1 VVSTSDK
8 RGPLQVARR
17 ARLLEALQRDG
28 VLRISD
34 LTEALGAAAVT
45 IRRDIAQ
52 LAAEGLVRR
61 VHGGVALP
69 SAEGLVR
76 GVAVPSADGLV
87 RGSALPSADGPVS
100 GGPTLTSAERDEE
113 PAGRFALGMLVPSL
127 DYYWPNV
134 AQGAEE
140 AARELDMRVVL
151 RGSSY
156 RSEDDRPQLSR
167 LVDQQGVDALIIAPR
182 MDAPTTGRT
191 IEWLT
196 GTGLPVV
203 LLERT
208 ATAGPHHAVL
218 ESVVTDHA
226 LGAAMAVRHL
236 VSLGHRRIGVVLA
249 EPSPTRPHV
258 RRGWLEA
265 AAECGLDVGATVD
278 ALVPDARSPESTA
291 ALDEA
296 LDQCLR
302 TGTTALLVHADAEA
316 VALVQRCEERHLS
329 IPGDLSLI
337 AYDDEVAGLVS
348 PALTA
353 VRPPRRSIGRAAVR
367 LVADR
372 LADPERPTHRVVISP
387 SLRVRDST
395 APPP

>member
-1 VVSTSDK
+1 MSTSDK

-34 LTEALGAAAVT
+34 LTDALGAAAVT

-52 LAAEGLVRR
+52 MASEGLVKR

-69 SAEGLVR
+69 SASVEEAVEG
-76 GVAVPSADGLV
+76 
-87 RGSALPSADGPVS
+87 
-100 GGPTLTSAERDEE
+100 GGESI
-113 PAGRFALGMLVPSL
+113 GMLVPSL
-127 DYYWPNV
+127 DYYYPSV

-140 AARELDMRVVL
+140 AARELDMRIVL

-156 RSEDDRPQLSR
+156 ESEDDLPQLSR
-167 LVDQQGVDALIIAPR
+167 LVEQGAEALIVVPR
-182 MDAPTTGRT
+182 MDAPTSART
-191 IEWLT
+191 IEWLND
-196 GTGLPVV
+196 LDIPVV

-208 ATAGPHHAVL
+208 ATGGVHHEYL

-236 VSLGHRRIGVVLA
+236 TALGHTRVGAVLA
-249 EPSPTRPHV
+249 EHSPTTPHI

-265 AAECGLDVGATVD
+265 LTGAATVD
-278 ALVPDARSPESTA
+278 ALVPDARLPACAA
-291 ALDEA
+291 ALDAA
-296 LDQCLR
+296 LDRCR
-302 TGTTALLVHADAEA
+302 ETGTTALLVHADAEA
-316 VALVQRCEERHLS
+316 IALVQRCEQRGLVVPRDLS
-329 IPGDLSLI
+329 IV
-337 AYDDEVAGLVS
+337 AYDDEVAGLFS

-387 SLRVRDST
+387 SLTVRAST
-395 APPP
+395 AAPTAA

>member
-1 VVSTSDK
+1 MSTSDK

-17 ARLLEALQRDG
+17 ARLLDALQRDG

-34 LTEALGAAAVT
+34 LTDTLGAAAVT

-69 SAEGLVR
+69 SADI
-76 GVAVPSADGLV
+76 AV
-87 RGSALPSADGPVS
+87 
-100 GGPTLTSAERDEE
+100 SAEAPAAAEV
-113 PAGRFALGMLVPSL
+113 PAGGWSLGMLVPSL

-140 AARELDMRVVL
+140 AARDLDMRVVL

-156 RSEDDRPQLSR
+156 ETLDDRPQLTR
-167 LVDQQGVDALIIAPR
+167 LLEQQGVDALVVAPR
-182 MDAPTTGRT
+182 MDAPTAGRT
-191 IEWLT
+191 IEWLART
-196 GTGLPVV
+196 GIPVV

-208 ATAGPHHAVL
+208 ASAGPHHAVL

-236 VSLGHRRIGVVLA
+236 VSLGHHKIGVVLA

-265 AAECGLDVGATVD
+265 ADECGLDPGATVD
-278 ALVPDARSPESTA
+278 ALVPSARSPECEA
-291 ALDEA
+291 ALDA
-296 LDQCLR
+296 VLDRCLE

-316 VALVQRCEERHLS
+316 VALVQRCEERQLS
-329 IPGDLSLI
+329 VPGDLSVV
-337 AYDDEVAGLVS
+337 AYDDEVAGLFS

-372 LADPERPTHRVVISP
+372 LADPERPAHRVVISP
-387 SLRVRDST
+387 SLRVRDSS
-395 APPP
+395 APPQR

>member
-1 VVSTSDK
+1 MSTSDR

-17 ARLLEALQRDG
+17 AQLLEALQRDG

-69 SAEGLVR
+69 SAEAGT
-76 GVAVPSADGLV
+76 AMIEPPA
-87 RGSALPSADGPVS
+87 
-100 GGPTLTSAERDEE
+100 AEEE
-113 PAGRFALGMLVPSL
+113 PAAPASALGDRSLGMLVPSL

-140 AARELDMRVVL
+140 AARELDMRVIL

-156 RSEDDRPQLSR
+156 ETPDDRPQLSR
-167 LVDQQGVDALIIAPR
+167 LVEQQGVDALIVAPR
-182 MDAPTTGRT
+182 MDAPTADST
-191 IEWLT
+191 IEWLA
-196 GTGLPVV
+196 GTGIPVV

-236 VSLGHRRIGVVLA
+236 VSLGHRKIGVVLA

-278 ALVPDARSPESTA
+278 ALVPSARSPECNA
-291 ALDEA
+291 ALDDA

-329 IPGDLSLI
+329 VPGDLSLV
-337 AYDDEVAGLVS
+337 AYDDEVAGLFS

-353 VRPPRRSIGRAAVR
+353 VRPPRGAIGRAAVR

-387 SLRVRDST
+387 SLRIRDST
-395 APPP
+395 AAPRR

>member
-1 VVSTSDK
+1 MSTTDK

-17 ARLLEALQRDG
+17 SRLLEALQRDG

-34 LTEALGAAAVT
+34 LTDTLGAAAVT

-52 LAAEGLVRR
+52 LASEGLVRR

-69 SAEGLVR
+69 DAEDPQAPDAP
-76 GVAVPSADGLV
+76 VAEE
-87 RGSALPSADGPVS
+87 
-100 GGPTLTSAERDEE
+100 GGTGTAGTLG
-113 PAGRFALGMLVPSL
+113 GRTLGMLVPSL
-127 DYYWPNV
+127 DYYWPHV

-156 RSEDDRPQLSR
+156 ETEDDRPQLTR
-167 LVDQQGVDALIIAPR
+167 LVEQLGVDALIVAPQ
-182 MDAPTTGRT
+182 MDAPTAGQTVA
-191 IEWLT
+191 WLA

-208 ATAGPHHAVL
+208 ATVGPHHEVL

-236 VSLGHRRIGVVLA
+236 VSLGHRRVGVVLA
-249 EPSPTRPHV
+249 EQSPTRPHV
-258 RRGWLEA
+258 HRGWVEA
-265 AAECGLDVGATVD
+265 AAECGLDTAATLD
-278 ALVPDARSPESTA
+278 ALVPDAGTPECTA
-291 ALDEA
+291 ALDA
-296 LDQCLR
+296 VLDRCLD
-302 TGTTALLVHADAEA
+302 TATTALLVHADAEA
-316 VALVQRCEERHLS
+316 IALVQRCEERGLS
-329 IPGDLSLI
+329 VPGDLSVV
-337 AYDDEVAGLVS
+337 AYDDEVAGLFS
-348 PALTA
+348 PPLTA

-372 LADPERPTHRVVISP
+372 LADPDRPAHRVVISP
-387 SLRVRDST
+387 ALRLRGSS
-395 APPP
+395 APPR

>member
-1 VVSTSDK
+1 VSTSDK

-34 LTEALGAAAVT
+34 LTDALGAAAVT

-52 LAAEGLVRR
+52 MASEGLVKR

-69 SAEGLVR
+69 SAAIEET
-76 GVAVPSADGLV
+76 ADTV
-87 RGSALPSADGPVS
+87 DA
-100 GGPTLTSAERDEE
+100 GGESI
-113 PAGRFALGMLVPSL
+113 GMLVPSL
-127 DYYWPNV
+127 DYYYPSV

-140 AARELDMRVVL
+140 AARELDMRIVL

-156 RSEDDRPQLSR
+156 QSEDDLPQLSR
-167 LVDQQGVDALIIAPR
+167 LVEQGADALIVVPR
-182 MDAPTTGRT
+182 MDAPTSART
-191 IEWLT
+191 IEWLND
-196 GTGLPVV
+196 LDIPVV

-208 ATAGPHHAVL
+208 ATGGPHHEFL

-236 VSLGHRRIGVVLA
+236 ISLGHERIGAVLA
-249 EPSPTRPHV
+249 EHSPTTPHI
-258 RRGWLEA
+258 RRGWLA
-265 AAECGLDVGATVD
+265 ALTGDATVD
-278 ALVPDARSPESTA
+278 ALVPGAPLPECAA
-291 ALDEA
+291 ALDRV
-296 LDQCLR
+296 LDRCLR

-316 VALVQRCEERHLS
+316 IALVQRCEQRGLVVPRDLS
-329 IPGDLSLI
+329 II
-337 AYDDEVAGLVS
+337 AYDDEVAGLFS

-372 LADPERPTHRVVISP
+372 LADPDRPTHRVVISP
-387 SLRVRDST
+387 SLTVRASTT
-395 APPP
+395 APPPAG

>member
-1 VVSTSDK
+1 MVSTSDK

-69 SAEGLVR
+69 SAE
-76 GVAVPSADGLV
+76 
-87 RGSALPSADGPVS
+87 LP
-100 GGPTLTSAERDEE
+100 AEDE
-113 PAGRFALGMLVPSL
+113 PAAGSALGMLVPSL

-156 RSEDDRPQLSR
+156 LSEDDRPQLTR
-167 LVDQQGVDALIIAPR
+167 LVDQGVEALIVAPR

-196 GTGLPVV
+196 GTGMPVV

-236 VSLGHRRIGVVLA
+236 VSLGHRKVGVVLA

-258 RRGWLEA
+258 HRGWLEA
-265 AAECGLDVGATVD
+265 ATECGLDVGATVD
-278 ALVPDARSPESTA
+278 ALVPDARSPHCDA
-291 ALDEA
+291 ALDDA
-296 LDQCLR
+296 LDQCR
-302 TGTTALLVHADAEA
+302 KTGTTALLVHADAQA
-316 VALVQRCEERHLS
+316 VALVQRCEERGLS
-329 IPGDLSLI
+329 VPGDLSLV
-337 AYDDEVAGLVS
+337 AYDDEVAGLFS

-353 VRPPRRSIGRAAVR
+353 IRPPRRSIGRAAVR

-372 LADPERPTHRVVISP
+372 LADPGRPTHRVVISP
-387 SLRVRDST
+387 SLRVRDSSA
-395 APPP
+395 APPQA

>member
-1 VVSTSDK
+1 VPVSTSGS

-17 ARLLEALQRDG
+17 ARLLEAVQRAG

-34 LTEALGAAAVT
+34 LTGSLGAAAVT

-61 VHGGVALP
+61 VHGGVAL
-69 SAEGLVR
+69 
-76 GVAVPSADGLV
+76 
-87 RGSALPSADGPVS
+87 ALPTGEGPAPV
-100 GGPTLTSAERDEE
+100 
-113 PAGRFALGMLVPSL
+113 AGAGSLGMLVPSL
-127 DYYWPNV
+127 DYYWPHV
-134 AQGAEE
+134 AQGAQE
-140 AARELDMRVVL
+140 AAGELGMRVVL

-156 RSEDDRPQLSR
+156 ETEDDRPQLTR
-167 LVDQQGVDALIIAPR
+167 LVEQQGVDALIVAPR
-182 MDAPTTGRT
+182 LDAPTAGDT
-191 IEWLT
+191 IEWLVT
-196 GTGLPVV
+196 KGIPVV

-236 VSLGHRRIGVVLA
+236 VSVGHRRIGVVLA
-249 EPSPTRPHV
+249 EQSPTRPHV
-258 RRGWLEA
+258 RRGWLAA
-265 AAECGLDVGATVD
+265 AAECGLDTGATVD
-278 ALVPDARSPESTA
+278 ALVPNARSPRCEP

-296 LDQCLR
+296 LDRALA

-316 VALVQRCEERHLS
+316 VALVQRCEERRLTV
-329 IPGDLSLI
+329 PGDLSVV
-337 AYDDEVAGLVS
+337 AYDDEVAGLFS

-367 LVADR
+367 LIADR

-387 SLRVRDST
+387 SLRIRSST
-395 APPP
+395 AAPR